1 MTKQSTY
8 ELWMGFML
16 RAHQADHVSSVPT
29 IEACKEQIKQARKQ
43 AWEAI
48 KQAQELLGHKT

>member
-1 MTKQSTY
+1 
-8 ELWMGFML
+8 MGFVP

-29 IEACKEQIKQARKQ
+29 IEAQKEQIKQARKQ

-48 KQAQELLGHKT
+48 K